1 MRRVGLPRVAILFD
15 LLHVSMD
22 HRVIGGAKRRRSS
35 NGCARWGR
43 GKEMPWEGKCAGN
56 DERSCGPYCAGPSWQ
71 DCGATGESRCQVGT
85 SHFEQAASESPSRS
99 KATIG
104 KHRGMSSRTRRL
116 PSARNLV
123 CIRKPTP
130 HHSPH
135 DGLCHKT
142 ATILRRPERKRT
154 DGKTE
159 AGRRCG
165 FSAISHVD

>member
-1 MRRVGLPRVAILFD
+1 
-15 LLHVSMD
+15 
-22 HRVIGGAKRRRSS
+22 
-35 NGCARWGR
+35 
-43 GKEMPWEGKCAGN
+43 MPWEGKCAGS

-116 PSARNLV
+116 PSARTLV

-130 HHSPH
+130 HHTPH
-135 DGLCHKT
+135 YSAMPQDCDHLAAPTEWGERTEGK
-142 ATILRRPERKRT
+142 RRQGASVRIFRY
-154 DGKTE
+154 
-159 AGRRCG
+159 
-165 FSAISHVD
+165 I